1 MLLLKNVPV
10 LCLNIEAKSSHEI
23 TKQKI
28 VYDDALENCKF
39 TCFQFLNELISGFH
53 NGTSSC
59 CIYLVQI
66 SVILTGFFFI
76 LMTYGTHCKLVSQL
90 NDI

>member
-28 VYDDALENCKF
+28 VYDDALESTKF
-39 TCFQFLNELISGFH
+39 TCFQFLNELVSGFH
-53 NGTSSC
+53 NGTSTCS
-59 CIYLVQI
+59 IHLVQI
-66 SVILTGFFFI
+66 SVILTVFLKI
-76 LMTYGTHCKLVSQL
+76 LMTYHTHCKLVSQF